1 MHSRP
6 LPLVALAFALACAS
20 DELPPGADN
29 PSPFAGGTP
38 AQALQPGDQVPTL
51 SMVGLDG
58 TVHTL
63 GDGTVTVLE
72 FFNPDCPFVD
82 DGHRRG
88 TLRTLPT
95 QWAEQGVRWL
105 AVNSNRPG
113 TTGSGAA
120 RNRRAARSY
129 GLPLAVVLDET
140 SQIARAFGAT
150 VTPTLAVIDAAGML
164 AYFGGPDNA
173 PLGAS
178 QGLLQR
184 YGDTV
189 LEAVVAG
196 EPTPF
201 ARQKA
206 YGCTIKF

>member
-1 MHSRP
+1 MPTRS
-6 LPLVALAFALACAS
+6 LVLCVLALACAS
-20 DELPPGADN
+20 DSLPPGANN
-29 PSPFAGGTP
+29 PAPFAGGPP
-38 AQALQPGDQVPTL
+38 AQALQPGDSVPEL
-51 SMVGLDG
+51 ALVDLDG
-58 TVHTL
+58 ENQSV
-63 GDGTVTVLE
+63 GRGTVTVLE

-88 TLRTLPT
+88 TLRTLPSR
-95 QWAEQGVRWL
+95 WAEQGVRWL
-105 AVNSNRPG
+105 AVNSNKPG

-129 GLPLAVVLDET
+129 GLPQAVVLDET
-140 SQIARAFGAT
+140 SQVARAFGAT
-150 VTPTLAVIDAAGML
+150 VTPTLAVVDAAGVL
-164 AYFGGPDNA
+164 AYLGGPDNA

-178 QGLLQR
+178 EGILQR
-184 YGDTV
+184 YGDAV

-196 EPTPF
+196 EPAPF